1 MRIEPGLLTGG
12 KSPGCRL
19 ERVAREFEAIFVAE
33 LLRPLDRA
41 LGGGSDAG
49 GILAS
54 LGRQSLASA
63 ISGAFGLSRL
73 LVTALRPASDGVDD
87 GEVPGK

>member
-1 MRIEPGLLTGG
+1 MRVEPGLAVGG
-12 KSPGCRL
+12 KSTSCRL

-41 LGGGSDAG
+41 LGGGDAG
-49 GILAS
+49 GIMAS

-63 ISGAFGLSRL
+63 VSGAFGLSRL
-73 LVTALRPASDGVDD
+73 LTTALRPSPTRVDA